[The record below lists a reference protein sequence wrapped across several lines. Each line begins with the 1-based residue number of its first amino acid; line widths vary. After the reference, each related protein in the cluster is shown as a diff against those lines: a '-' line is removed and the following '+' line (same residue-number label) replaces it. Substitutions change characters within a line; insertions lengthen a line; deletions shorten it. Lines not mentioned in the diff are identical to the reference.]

1 MKKNR
6 ITVFTP
12 TFNRKD
18 KLKRLYFHL
27 CNQTNLNFV
36 WLIIDDGSTDHTKEF
51 VEEITSKAP
60 FTIKYI
66 WIESHGKQYATNIAI
81 DNTTSDYF
89 AFVDSDDYY
98 LESTVN
104 VLYELIDKI
113 DSRKDVSGICARRG
127 YDSNTFVG
135 SSNIN
140 FTEKTVNMDYMIK
153 KYNFHGDTCRMYK
166 TAILKANKYPY
177 YGEKFIPEDLLYSKI
192 DMMYDIYF
200 YNKILSIT
208 EYNNEGYTKNQRRI
222 YNENPKG
229 YYNALN
235 QLSLSKRGF
244 SYLLKIEIIIIIWYL
259 KYPEVRKFGINKKIR
274 FMLVFIPGYILYKLN
289 RPSFLFNN

>member
-66 WIESHGKQYATNIAI
+66 WIENHGKQYATNIAI

-113 DSRKDVSGICARRG
+113 DSRKDVSG
-127 YDSNTFVG
+127 D
-135 SSNIN
+135 
-140 FTEKTVNMDYMIK
+140 
-153 KYNFHGDTCRMYK
+153 
-166 TAILKANKYPY
+166 
-177 YGEKFIPEDLLYSKI
+177 
-192 DMMYDIYF
+192 
-200 YNKILSIT
+200 
-208 EYNNEGYTKNQRRI
+208 
-222 YNENPKG
+222 
-229 YYNALN
+229 
-235 QLSLSKRGF
+235 
-244 SYLLKIEIIIIIWYL
+244 
-259 KYPEVRKFGINKKIR
+259 RKS
-274 FMLVFIPGYILYKLN
+274 VV
-289 RPSFLFNN
+289 